1 MNPLNLYKPEFLKE
15 KIYVTII
22 FLNNDSEDYFKV
34 ELVDYGLK
42 GIIPISCLTKK
53 KKIKSMN
60 KVAPLNKEL
69 PALVESYD
77 INKNIVTLSRKY
89 IDKNSQE
96 YSLWNNEK
104 KSKKLIISLIKS
116 SAKKLERDEKY
127 FYDNIITPISQ
138 LRFDENSQLNLFDYL
153 KKNLDKL
160 KLQEDVK
167 NIVTEFLNYKKP
179 IKTINYLSNIG
190 LIAKSSLD
198 DTQKQILQI
207 LEKYPNLDL
216 KLNTVPYFVL
226 SSTSDNSE
234 PNDHHLFV
242 NELKMLENKTFN
254 LQVKEL
260 VTN

>member
-1 MNPLNLYKPEFLKE
+1 MTSLSLYKPEFLKE
-15 KIYVTII
+15 KKYVTII
-22 FLNNDSEDYFKV
+22 FLNNDSEDYFDV

-77 INKNIVTLSRKY
+77 KNIVTLSRKY
-89 IDKNSQE
+89 IDKNSPE
-96 YSLWNNEK
+96 YTLWNNEK

-116 SAKKLERDEKY
+116 SAKKLDKDEKY

-153 KKNLDKL
+153 KNNFDKL
-160 KLQEDVK
+160 ELEENVK
-167 NIVTEFLNYKKP
+167 NIVTEFINFKKP

-198 DTQKQILQI
+198 DTKQQILRV
-207 LEKYPNLDL
+207 LKKYPNLEL
-216 KLNTVPYFVL
+216 KLDTVPYFVL
-226 SSTSDNSE
+226 YSNSDNSE